1 MGMGGVEH
9 CGMIVAAFECFALIV
24 ESLFDVVIGCLLD
37 QKNFSV
43 WLSLNIVF
51 ATLGTT
57 FMALFYILDYRKSPK
72 ANVLTS
78 VPR

>member
-1 MGMGGVEH
+1 M
-9 CGMIVAAFECFALIV
+9 
-24 ESLFDVVIGCLLD
+24 VIGCLLD

-51 ATLGTT
+51 ATLGTA